1 MQAAAIRSLLT
12 AALCDKEVSP
22 MRPKQ
27 IIRYITDLLM
37 VAVIVALMAYAVTGQ
52 EIHEWLGVAAF
63 LLFVLHHLLNWN
75 WFRAFG
81 KGKYTARRILQTAL
95 VLLLFFCMLAQMVSG
110 IAMSRHTLPFL
121 NVPIST
127 STARLLHLACGYW
140 SFVLVSVHL
149 GLHWG
154 VFLGPGRRLR
164 GGKAL
169 SAVGRL
175 ILGLLDGGI
184 AVYGLYCFLQQKIPD
199 YMFLRTE
206 FVFFDY
212 EKAALLVIVELLAIF
227 ALWVLAG
234 CALQKAAA
242 WVAAKKKAHKRS
254 GNH

>member
-1 MQAAAIRSLLT
+1 
-12 AALCDKEVSP
+12 

-27 IIRYITDLLM
+27 ILRYITDLLM

-75 WFRAFG
+75 WFRALR
-81 KGKYTARRILQTAL
+81 KGKYTAPRILQTAL
-95 VLLLFFCMLAQMVSG
+95 VLLLSLCMLAQMVSG
-110 IAMSRHTLPFL
+110 ITMSRHALPFL
-121 NVPIST
+121 NSSIST

-149 GLHWG
+149 GLHWS
-154 VFLGPGRRLR
+154 VFLGLGRKLL

-169 SAVGRL
+169 STKGRL
-175 ILGLLDGGI
+175 ILRLLATGI
-184 AVYGLYCFLQQKIPD
+184 SVYGLYCFLQQKILD

-212 EKAALLVIVELLAIF
+212 EKAAPLVIVELLAILT
-227 ALWVLAG
+227 LWVLVG
-234 CALQKAAA
+234 CAFQKAAA
-242 WVAAKKKAHKRS
+242 QAAAKKKTAHKRS